1 MTDEI
6 VKGCYRRYFREQC
19 EMIKL
24 RDDLGGNL
32 RPSRL
37 FAQGSACTPGQSF
50 DFSEAALQA
59 RDRELSRELINWLK
73 LLRTDYPEIAAEFGP
88 YLAKAEHVW
97 SGCIA
102 A

>member
-6 VKGCYRRYFREQC
+6 VKGCYRRYFRDQC

-24 RDDLGGNL
+24 RADLGAPL

-37 FAQGSACTPGQSF
+37 FAQGSACSPGQSF
-50 DFSEAALQA
+50 DLSEAALRA
-59 RDRELSRELINWLK
+59 RDRELSRGLIDWLK
-73 LLRTDYPEIAAEFGP
+73 LLRTDYPEIVEEFGP
-88 YLAKAEHVW
+88 YLTKAEHVW
-97 SGCIA
+97 NGCIA